1 MSTTPQPIENR
12 WRIAAFILPRPEHM
26 PVEVE
31 LHNGKIEQRKKSEVD
46 WRDVRRWRTTK

>member
-1 MSTTPQPIENR
+1 VTTQPQPENR

-31 LHNGKIEQRKKSEVD
+31 LHNGKIEQRKKSEGD
-46 WRDVRRWRTTK
+46 WLDVRRWRSTAK